1 MKYINNFIEYKE
13 SKCEK
18 AIYRIHDN
26 TGNTYYSGDYVK
38 WLEEQLTIPA
48 VVGKSEQLKCVWCG
62 NDESKD
68 ILPQLCNE
76 CFKKGCKAF

>member
-1 MKYINNFIEYKE
+1 MDRLKKPKDFLEKLRLTDSDYQDSGMINHIADLLE
-13 SKCEK
+13 
-18 AIYRIHDN
+18 R
-26 TGNTYYSGDYVK
+26 YST
-38 WLEEQLTIPA
+38 EQCTIPS
-48 VVGKSEQLKCVWCG
+48 VVGQSGQLKCVWCG

>member
-1 MKYINNFIEYKE
+1 M
-13 SKCEK
+13 SK
-18 AIYRIHDN
+18 DN
-26 TGNTYYSGDYVK
+26 KNTETK
-38 WLEEQLTIPA
+38 QCTIPS
-48 VVGKSEQLKCVWCG
+48 VVGQSEQLKCVWCG

>member
-1 MKYINNFIEYKE
+1 M
-13 SKCEK
+13 SK
-18 AIYRIHDN
+18 DN
-26 TGNTYYSGDYVK
+26 KKTET
-38 WLEEQLTIPA
+38 EQCTIQS
-48 VVGKSEQLKCVWCG
+48 VVGQSEQLKCVWCG

>member
-1 MKYINNFIEYKE
+1 MNLKEKIKNYTTYIVDDRDNKWEVIEL
-13 SKCEK
+13 SDLQDLLDTDR
-18 AIYRIHDN
+18 A
-26 TGNTYYSGDYVK
+26 
-38 WLEEQLTIPA
+38 EQLILHG
-48 VVGKSEQLKCVWCG
+48 VVGQSEQLKCVWCG

>member
-1 MKYINNFIEYKE
+1 MKNLLWLDDIRNPHIN
-13 SKCEK
+13 
-18 AIYRIHDN
+18 
-26 TGNTYYSGDYVK
+26 
-38 WLEEQLTIPA
+38 EE
-48 VVGKSEQLKCVWCG
+48 GKVPTRKNGKQLKCVWCG